1 MLHPIDLTH
10 DGVRLEGQLAL
21 PDTPGL
27 RSGVLV
33 MANAFGLGEQ
43 TRKQAELLAAQGYVA
58 IATDMY
64 GGGVRA
70 TDPKQTGALIKP
82 LFDNPDLLRARVLA
96 WFDTLASRT
105 ETDPDKLAAL
115 GYCFGGQCVLD
126 LARSGAD
133 VKAVVSFHGLL
144 ETTLPAKPG
153 GVSGTVAVYT
163 GALDPYVP
171 RAHIDALQDEMIA
184 AGATWHLTVFGDACH
199 AFTDPDADA
208 TGMPGLSYNPLAERI
223 SWAGTMA
230 LLEKVVPL

>member
-1 MLHPIDLTH
+1 MLHLIDCLH
-10 DGVRLEGQLAL
+10 DGTRLEGQLAL
-21 PDTPGL
+21 PDTPG
-27 RSGVLV
+27 RHPGVLV
-33 MANAFGLGEQ
+33 MANALGLGEQ
-43 TRKQAELLAAQGYVA
+43 TRKQALLLAKHGYVA

-64 GGGVRA
+64 GGGVHA
-70 TDPKQTGALIKP
+70 TNPQQAGALIKP
-82 LFDNPDLLRARVLA
+82 LSDNPDLLRARVLA
-96 WFDTLASRT
+96 WFEALKTKSDTNPGA
-105 ETDPDKLAAL
+105 LAAI

-144 ETTLPAKPG
+144 ETSLPAKPG
-153 GVSGTVAVYT
+153 AISGTVAVYT

-199 AFTDPDADA
+199 AFTDPSADA
-208 TGMPGLSYNPLAERI
+208 TGMPGLSYNRMADKV

-230 LLEKVVPL
+230 LLEKALT